1 MTKVAMRMSSS
12 ESGSGKKYKLPSTT
26 VDAIVT
32 RYRKDVKKHEILL
45 IERLRPPFE
54 NHLAFPGGFVDYGED
69 PKDACIRELEEECT
83 VKGDK
88 DSLKLVTVAGAPD
101 RDPRRHTISIVYA
114 VHVPD
119 QSTVKAADDA
129 KSAMWY
135 DLEAR
140 G

>member
-1 MTKVAMRMSSS
+1 MRMSSS

-45 IERLRPPFE
+45 IERLRPPFK
-54 NHLAFPGGFVDYGED
+54 NHLAFPGGFVDYGEE

-83 VKGDK
+83 VKGDR

-119 QSTVKAADDA
+119 
-129 KSAMWY
+129 
-135 DLEAR
+135 
-140 G
+140 